1 MPHSPSWWRAAFEA
15 RTLERTEFSEW
26 TANGEVATMRRYG
39 AGLILL
45 VLGLS
50 GTVGVGAIEKRRAVA
65 AMAEAADSFL
75 GSLSATQ
82 RAEATFAFD
91 SDERERHHFIPP
103 ETFERNGTL
112 YKDMNFEQKV
122 LALDLLR
129 SGLSLRGYEMA
140 QKIMEVEGIL
150 GVLVEGEGRNFARDQ
165 EEYFVSV
172 FGTPSTTGTWGWRW
186 EGHHLS
192 LHYTVVEGEATVSTP
207 TFLGANPAYVP
218 TGPRKGLRAM
228 AEQEDTAR
236 ELLASL
242 DGDQRRVVIFDDVA
256 PGNILTGAD
265 AIVEPFDPI
274 GIRGADLS
282 SSQRDGLMAIIESY
296 IAVMAYEIAELR
308 RAEIRADGLDDVT
321 FAWAGGTERGEV
333 AYYRVQG
340 PSFLIEYDNTQEDPN
355 HIHAAF
361 RDFDGDLGRDV
372 LREHLEQDH

>member
-1 MPHSPSWWRAAFEA
+1 
-15 RTLERTEFSEW
+15 
-26 TANGEVATMRRYG
+26 MRRYR

-50 GTVGVGAIEKRRAVA
+50 GTAGVAAIEERRAVA
-65 AMAEAADSFL
+65 AMAEAAESFL
-75 GSLSATQ
+75 ESLSASQ
-82 RAEATFAFD
+82 RSQATFPFD

-103 ETFERNGTL
+103 ETFERHGGLLKEMTS
-112 YKDMNFEQKV
+112 DQKV
-122 LALDLLR
+122 RALDLLS
-129 SGLSLRGYEMA
+129 SGLSIRGYQMA
-140 QKIMEVEGIL
+140 QQIMEVEGIL
-150 GVLVEGEGRNFARDQ
+150 GVLVEGEGRQFARDQ
-165 EEYFVSV
+165 EEYWISV

-207 TFLGANPAYVP
+207 TFLGANPATVP
-218 TGPRKGLRAM
+218 DGPRKGLRAM
-228 AEQEDTAR
+228 REQEDTAR

-242 DGDQRRVVIFDDVA
+242 DADQRRVAIFSDTA
-256 PGNILTGAD
+256 PGNILTQAEM
-265 AIVEPFDPI
+265 VVDPLAPA
-274 GIRGADLS
+274 GVRGADLS
-282 SSQRDGLMAIIESY
+282 PSQRDRLMAIIESY
-296 IAVMAYEIAELR
+296 ISVMSHDIAELR
-308 RAEIRADGLDDVT
+308 RAEVREGGLDEVA

-340 PSFLIEYDNTQEDPN
+340 PNFLIEYDNTQEDPN

>member
-1 MPHSPSWWRAAFEA
+1 
-15 RTLERTEFSEW
+15 
-26 TANGEVATMRRYG
+26 MRRYG

-75 GSLSATQ
+75 GSLSANQ

-112 YKDMNFEQKV
+112 YKDMTFEQKV

-140 QKIMEVEGIL
+140 QTIMEVEGIL

-192 LHYTVVEGEATVSTP
+192 LHYTVVEGEPTVSTP

-296 IAVMAYEIAELR
+296 IAVMSYEIAELR